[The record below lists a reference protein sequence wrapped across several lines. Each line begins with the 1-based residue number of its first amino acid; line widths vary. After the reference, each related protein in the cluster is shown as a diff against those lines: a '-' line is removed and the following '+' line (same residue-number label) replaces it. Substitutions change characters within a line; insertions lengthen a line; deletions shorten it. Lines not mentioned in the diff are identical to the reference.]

1 LPRDRDDELP
11 IPDQIAHGER
21 VAGEVVFVPTPEPLG
36 RSYDWKEE
44 LDRQRSLSFNRF
56 YSSPPR
62 PRPAGFHSRSSLRR
76 S

>member
-1 LPRDRDDELP
+1 MA

-36 RSYDWKEE
+36 RSYAWSDE
-44 LDRQRSLSFNRF
+44 LDRQRLLSFTRF

-62 PRPAGFHSRSSLRR
+62 PRLAGFHFRSSLRR